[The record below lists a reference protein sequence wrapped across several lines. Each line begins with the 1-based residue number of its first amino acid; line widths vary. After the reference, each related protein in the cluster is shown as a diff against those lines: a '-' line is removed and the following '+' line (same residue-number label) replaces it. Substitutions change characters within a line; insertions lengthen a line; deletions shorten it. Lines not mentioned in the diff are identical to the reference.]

1 MVTSHDKNR
10 DEQARMLLEKDK
22 QSQENRER
30 NTKKIKNPKDKQ
42 KKTGPPHPVSL
53 LTSRT

>member
-30 NTKKIKNPKDKQ
+30 NTKKIEKPA
-42 KKTGPPHPVSL
+42 
-53 LTSRT
+53 